1 MRVFPLSGL
10 IGSVV
15 LILHVA
21 LDLAPVQNKSALSLV
36 CFIERSTATLRP
48 HTSLEKT
55 ALLIS
60 LLKGPDVWEFRWR
73 ESGPD
78 GKRKQRR
85 MVVGS
90 IRQFADESAALRTIT
105 ALRRDINLGNA
116 RLRAK
121 PITVSEL
128 VDHYRAH

>member
-1 MRVFPLSGL
+1 MQN
-10 IGSVV
+10 GS
-15 LILHVA
+15 IT
-21 LDLAPVQNKSALSLV
+21 
-36 CFIERSTATLRP
+36 RSKR
-48 HTSLEKT
+48 
-55 ALLIS
+55 
-60 LLKGPDVWEFRWR
+60 LKGPEVWEFRWP

-90 IRQFADESAALRTIT
+90 ISQFADESAALRTIT
-105 ALRRDINLGNA
+105 ALHRDINLGNA

-128 VDHYRAH
+128 VDHYRQRELEPDTAWKTHRPR